1 MIMKKLTT
9 IALLCLFVITN
20 VFAQKERLK
29 TRSGSKES
37 AGTISCVF
45 PRIFVGE
52 RLVITGDEL
61 RRAGNTS
68 VINSLKNIDPSFMVV
83 ENLENGSD
91 PNMVPEIQ
99 FYGQTGLSNVQ
110 PLFIINGFKVPLR
123 RVMNLDLNMIDH
135 VVLIKSAVG
144 K

>member
-1 MIMKKLTT
+1 MSSHK
-9 IALLCLFVITN
+9 
-20 VFAQKERLK
+20 KERLK

-99 FYGQTGLSNVQ
+99 FYGQTGLSN
-110 PLFIINGFKVPLR
+110 GST
-123 RVMNLDLNMIDH
+123 
-135 VVLIKSAVG
+135 VVYYQRFQGSVTSCDESRP
-144 K
+144 